1 MTTVNWVLDGN
12 SNYEVSSK
20 EHLIQMMNNGSVY
33 SNSGSTPTSWGGS
46 QYIQTADIDLLGDST
61 NIKPFNLSGEYNGA
75 GFTISNWVFVDDNYG
90 ESAAITN
97 FVGLFETISGTVKN
111 VRMAGVCSISGFS
124 FAVGMLAGQVSGG
137 DIFNIEVDLDA
148 GSFIKQEDYATTVY
162 MGTIVGYMAG
172 STTSATAVT
181 FKGQMDEM
189 TFSPSAI
196 GTVHVGGIV
205 GYART
210 DVQCTLLRN
219 LGVFLTPL
227 KGQRVGGIVG
237 YSNDANFTKLLNAM
251 TGDIQTT
258 LASGYAGGICG
269 YCMQDATAQNFN
281 NCVNSMTGNITAVSD
296 GYVGGI
302 TGALSQN
309 GTSVFGLLNYMTG
322 DITNAT
328 SPYKAAGIASFIF
341 ASTNITSS
349 MNAMNGTVYYS
360 VASGTNTLAHID
372 KSYGL
377 VSTID
382 NAGTT
387 EPLTGLAIQDGLPVV
402 DLSVVDPDSVA
413 HTFDFIFGNS
423 ENSVNSVNSGPV
435 ELLVVAPRVSSV
447 FTTIAEFEGATSYSI
462 IVKNDG
468 TTVAARNNVSLGDI
482 DIGPLTPDTTYTVE
496 FLADSVTVAT
506 ETFTTLQNISSNYD
520 KTAFDKGGGKF
531 DLSTTDLNTLNS
543 VIDDVFSTG
552 EKLILKVGSKSSTVS
567 FVKLGE
573 TIPIP
578 VDDSVFASFDE
589 NNGSGQQFS
598 LSLADSSVVAVS
610 YDESTNSISIGS
622 ENIGV
627 GESVV
632 VDGIKCTVVSF

>member
-12 SNYEVSSK
+12 SNYAVSSK
-20 EHLIQMMNNGSVY
+20 EHLIQIMNNGSVY

-61 NIKPFNLSGEYNGA
+61 NIKPFNLGGEYNGA
-75 GFTISNWVFVDDNYG
+75 GFTISNWVFVDGNYG
-90 ESAAITN
+90 VSAASTSY
-97 FVGLFETISGTVKN
+97 VGLFGTISGTVKN

-124 FAVGMLAGQVSGG
+124 TAVGMLAGQVTGG
-137 DIFNIEVDLDA
+137 DICNIEVDLDA
-148 GSFIKQEDYATTVY
+148 GSFIKQEDYVTTVY
-162 MGTIVGYMAG
+162 MGAIVGYMIG
-172 STTSATAVT
+172 STTSATALT

-196 GTVHVGGIV
+196 GNIYVGGVV

-210 DVQCTLLRN
+210 DVQCTLIRN
-219 LGVFLTPL
+219 LGVFLTPI
-227 KGQRVGGIVG
+227 KGQRAGGIVG
-237 YSNDANFTKLLNAM
+237 YSNDANFSKLLNAM

-258 LASGYAGGICG
+258 LSSGYAGGICG
-269 YCMQDATAQNFN
+269 YVMQDVTAQTFN
-281 NCVNSMTGNITAVSD
+281 NCVNSMTGNITAVSN

-302 TGALSQN
+302 MGAMNQN

-328 SPYKAAGIASFIF
+328 SPHKAAGIVSFKS
-341 ASTNITSS
+341 ASTNITLS

-360 VASGTNTLAHID
+360 VASGTDTFAHID

-377 VSTID
+377 VSTYD
-382 NAGTT
+382 TAATT
-387 EPLTGLAIQDGLPVV
+387 DPLTGLTIQDGLPIV
-402 DLSVVDPDSVA
+402 DLSTVDLDSVT
-413 HTFDFIFGNS
+413 HTFDFIFGNF
-423 ENSVNSVNSGPV
+423 VPV

-462 IVKNDG
+462 IVKNNG

-506 ETFTTLQNISSNYD
+506 ETFTTFQNISSNYD

-531 DLSTTDLNTLNS
+531 DLSTMDLNTLNS
-543 VIDDVFSTG
+543 VMDDVFSTG

-573 TIPIP
+573 TIPI
-578 VDDSVFASFDE
+578 DDSVFASFDE

-598 LSLADSSVVAVS
+598 LSLSDSSVVAVS
-610 YDESTNSISIGS
+610 YDESTNSITIGS

-627 GESVV
+627 GESLV
-632 VDGIKCTVVSF
+632 VDGKKCTVVNF